1 MKNLNHIIGR
11 LAMGSFVAFS
21 LIANLQAQDQK
32 ASPPGTYYSAKDPDL
47 VPLPFNPHPE
57 LPVVEVEKGIF
68 VVDDTTISD
77 TPQQLIS
84 RKLRQAAAERA
95 RAIASDPFGAEA
107 AKAAQAAQEAA
118 REAVVQQVLKQE
130 YFPFSNQGIHVP
142 DGLATSVEEID
153 ANQTDALQS
162 LAVQNGK
169 VADADALEIDAVT
182 STNGLTRKF
191 STPDGSGAELM
202 RIREG
207 TPRYYLALNAN
218 AANTVST
225 SRVWPGGS
233 TGMGLSGSNT
243 VIALWD
249 QGDVRTNHLEFT
261 NGFRVIDK
269 DGYSGGNDDHS
280 THVAG
285 TLVAKGVDSAAKG
298 MAYNATLHAYKW
310 DSDLVE
316 MPLAAANDRIRLSNH
331 SYGYIMG
338 WWYYQIGTNLYWAW
352 YGSTNISQ
360 TEDYFFGF
368 YGDDARAVDQIIYN
382 ANYYLTAWAAG
393 NDRSGI
399 NNGPAPGTG
408 HYIFVNGQPVPS
420 FATRP
425 ADGDEG
431 NYDTLSPICV
441 AKNILTV
448 GSVNDLV
455 GGYTNAAGV
464 TLSDFSS
471 IGPTDDGRIKPDVLG
486 NGDNLYSTL
495 TNGSYGNQSG
505 TSMATP
511 NVTGSLD
518 LLLELYQRLKGTNKV
533 MLASTLRGIAI
544 HTADEAGTNAGP
556 DYRFGWGL
564 LNTPRA
570 ALLIQSN
577 FTAQALPH
585 IKEPILNSGDNVEF
599 PVVCSGTQSL
609 KVTLAWTDP
618 AGLANAAA
626 VDPTNRA
633 LINDLDLRVVA
644 PNGTTNYPW
653 VLNPDLQLK
662 RASVRGAAATTGDDA
677 LNNVEQVLI
686 TNTVAGTYLVRAT
699 HKGDLVNSSNQISFQ
714 RLSLVVSGNEPQPKP
729 ALVLTPPL
737 LSQTNTV
744 VNLKWP
750 SVVGLRYRV
759 QYKGDLNQTNWT
771 DASGDISAT
780 KTNTAFSENLSSSNR
795 FYRVMEF
802 E

>member
-1 MKNLNHIIGR
+1 MTEISPGH
-11 LAMGSFVAFS
+11 FV
-21 LIANLQAQDQK
+21 
-32 ASPPGTYYSAKDPDL
+32 Y
-47 VPLPFNPHPE
+47 
-57 LPVVEVEKGIF
+57 
-68 VVDDTTISD
+68 DDTGIPD
-77 TPQQLIS
+77 TQQQIIS
-84 RKLRQAAAERA
+84 RKIRKAAAERA
-95 RAIASDPFGAEA
+95 KQIAADPVLA
-107 AKAAQAAQEAA
+107 AAAQAAQAVAQAAHEAS
-118 REAVVQQVLKQE
+118 VQKILKEE
-130 YFPFSNQGIHVP
+130 YVSFSNQGLRTAEGQPI
-142 DGLATSVEEID
+142 SVED
-153 ANQTDALQS
+153 LD
-162 LAVQNGK
+162 AVQTENLQVLAAENLTVA
-169 VADADALEIDAVT
+169 VADAEEVTAVT
-182 STNGLTRKF
+182 STNGLTGKF
-191 STPDGSGAELM
+191 SADGSDAELM

-207 TPRYYLALNAN
+207 VPRYYSTHNAN
-218 AANTVST
+218 AAATVST
-225 SRVWPGGS
+225 TRVWPGGN
-233 TGMGLSGSNT
+233 TGLGLSGSNT

-249 QGDVRTNHLEFT
+249 GGDVRTNHLEFT
-261 NGFRVIDK
+261 NSFRVIDK
-269 DGYSGGNDDHS
+269 DGFSGGNSDHS

-285 TLVAKGVDSAAKG
+285 TLVAKGVDATARG

-316 MPLAAANDRIRLSNH
+316 MPLAAANDRIRISNH
-331 SYGYIMG
+331 SYGYTMG
-338 WWYYQIGTNLYWAW
+338 WWYYEIGTNLYWAW
-352 YGSTNISQ
+352 YGATNISQ

-368 YGDDARAVDQIIYN
+368 YGADARSVDQIIYS
-382 ANYYLTAWAAG
+382 ANYYLTAWSAG

-408 HYIFVNGQPVPS
+408 YYIFVNGLPVPS
-420 FATRP
+420 FVTRP

-441 AKNILTV
+441 AKNVITV
-448 GSVNDLV
+448 GSVNDLS

-471 IGPTDDGRIKPDVLG
+471 IGPTDDGRIKPDVVG
-486 NGDNLYSTL
+486 NGYELNSTI
-495 TNGSYGNQSG
+495 TNGGYGLSSG
-505 TSMATP
+505 TSMAAP
-511 NVTGSLD
+511 NVAGSLD
-518 LLLELYQRLKGTNKV
+518 LLSELYQRFKGTNKV
-533 MLASTLRGIAI
+533 MLASTLRALAI

-556 DYRFGWGL
+556 GFRFGWGL

-585 IKEPILNSGDNVEF
+585 IKETILNSGDYVEF
-599 PVVCSGTQSL
+599 PVVCSGTQPL
-609 KVTLAWTDP
+609 KVTLTWTDP

-653 VLNPDLQLK
+653 VLNPDLQLE
-662 RASVRGAAATTGDDA
+662 RASVRSAAATTGDDV

-686 TNTVAGTYLVRAT
+686 SNPVTNGTYLVRVT
-699 HKGDLVNSSNQISFQ
+699 HKGNLVNSSNQISLQ
-714 RLSLVVSGNEPQPKP
+714 RHTLVVSGNEPQPKP

-750 SVVGLRYRV
+750 SVVGLQYRV
-759 QYKGDLNQTNWT
+759 QYKSDLNQTNWT

-780 KTNTAFSENLSSSNR
+780 KTNTAFSENLSGSNR
-795 FYRVMEF
+795 FYRVTEF